1 MNTQGCLAMRALA
14 LVTVLLMT
22 GGCPHPPPPIPIPTP
37 DGPAGVGD
45 CATDGGLPT
54 TEDVCD
60 NLFTV
65 EGYACARCPGPSGCR
80 DTVDMVYCVVG
91 TCLADKRCVAAASIN
106 TDDTAAAKRRIRKRR
121 K

>member
-1 MNTQGCLAMRALA
+1 MRALA
-14 LVTVLLMT
+14 LVTVLLMI
-22 GGCPHPPPPIPIPTP
+22 GGCPHPAPPVPFPSP
-37 DGPAGVGD
+37 DGPTGVVD
-45 CATDGGLPT
+45 CAADAGGLPT

-60 NLFTV
+60 NLFIV

-91 TCLADKRCVAAASIN
+91 TCLSDKLCVAAASIN
-106 TDDTAAAKRRIRKRR
+106 TDGTAAAKRRIHKRR